1 MNRASPQS
9 SHAHAQRDWAR
20 SPSAM
25 FAAVVLG
32 LASLSTLGI
41 AISRDLQRE
50 PVPAI
55 VPLVTEPSPSSG
67 SMSAIHQ
74 PTPRPQAIRR
84 IDVNR
89 ADLGEL
95 DLLPGIGPAL
105 GQRIID
111 FRTQHGM
118 FESIDD
124 LTKVSGIGPRT
135 LDRLRP
141 LVTLGEGGYT
151 TDN

>member
-1 MNRASPQS
+1 MSRAK
-9 SHAHAQRDWAR
+9 AQGESTPDWAR
-20 SPSAM
+20 TPSAL
-25 FAAVVLG
+25 FAAGILG
-32 LASLSTLGI
+32 LASLTTLGI
-41 AISRDLQRE
+41 ALSRDLQRQPA
-50 PVPAI
+50 PVSALSGAESELASGLQAQPQRTELPARA
-55 VPLVTEPSPSSG
+55 VRL
-67 SMSAIHQ
+67 
-74 PTPRPQAIRR
+74 

-111 FRTQHGM
+111 YRTEHGP
-118 FESIDD
+118 FASVDD